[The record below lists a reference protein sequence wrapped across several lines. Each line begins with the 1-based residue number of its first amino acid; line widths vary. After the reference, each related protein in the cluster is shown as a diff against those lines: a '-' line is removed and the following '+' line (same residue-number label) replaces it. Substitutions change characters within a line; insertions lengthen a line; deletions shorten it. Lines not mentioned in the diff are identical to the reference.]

1 MKMVKLITSVTYLFG
16 HIVNYCQIEWC
27 VFNSSVTDSKTKS
40 NNRLVIFREAL
51 ELSVRDICS
60 KFHSQYLIFPYVFS
74 FGLFAKISCLC
85 FHGFLA
91 LKCWSRNA
99 E

>member
-1 MKMVKLITSVTYLFG
+1 MKMVKSITSVTYLFG
-16 HIVNYCQIEWC
+16 HIVNYCLM
-27 VFNSSVTDSKTKS
+27 TDSKTKS

-51 ELSVRDICS
+51 ELLVRDICS
-60 KFHSQYLIFPYVFS
+60 KFHSQYLIFPYAFS